1 MQTQNKTFE
10 SVLQRALSFIKEKK
24 LFAEGERVL
33 CALSGGADSVALL
46 LILNELSASLRIKVL
61 AAHLNHGI
69 RGDEALR
76 DEQFC
81 IDLCKKLGIE
91 AFVERA
97 DVPSEAKRLGKGLEE
112 TAREI
117 RYAFLEKTA
126 NANSCTKICTAHH
139 ADDNIETVLMHLI
152 RGSGLNGLTGI
163 SPIRDKIVRPLLTLS
178 KAELEAA
185 VLEKG
190 FDFVH
195 DSTNDGDDCT
205 RNYIRHNILLHIY
218 KLNNSADKA
227 FARMCTSLA
236 ADNEYLEGV
245 ANSLPEKMSRKELAD
260 LHGAILARYV
270 KRRFEDCTGGKGLDA
285 EAVAQIVEAIK
296 DGKTVKYSV
305 PCDLLAFIS
314 DSGLEFCTK
323 NATRQELDS
332 PLEWGENIISPI
344 GYRIFIT
351 NDTES
356 VNSFTKIYKPSILMK
371 VKSDKITDGERLLA
385 RVRTRKTGDRYSY
398 GKMHRDVRRQLIS
411 HKIPVQGRDRLPVL
425 YTEND
430 GIFLVTGL
438 PLADGY
444 NAKNGEKAVYIAISE
459 M

>member
-1 MQTQNKTFE
+1 MAKQ
-10 SVLQRALSFIKEKK
+10 IK
-24 LFAEGERVL
+24 
-33 CALSGGADSVALL
+33 
-46 LILNELSASLRIKVL
+46 I
-61 AAHLNHGI
+61 
-69 RGDEALR
+69 
-76 DEQFC
+76 
-81 IDLCKKLGIE
+81 
-91 AFVERA
+91 
-97 DVPSEAKRLGKGLEE
+97 
-112 TAREI
+112 T
-117 RYAFLEKTA
+117 
-126 NANSCTKICTAHH
+126 
-139 ADDNIETVLMHLI
+139 ETVLRDSHQSLI
-152 RGSGLNGLTGI
+152 ATRMTTDEML
-163 SPIRDKIVRPLLTLS
+163 PILETMDSIGYYS
-178 KAELEAA
+178 LEAWGGA
-185 VLEKG
+185 T
-190 FDFVH
+190 FDACLRFLNE
-195 DSTNDGDDCT
+195 DPWE
-205 RNYIRHNILLHIY
+205 RLRKIRQCVKNNILPHIY
-218 KLNNSADKA
+218 NLNNSADKA

-314 DSGLEFCTK
+314 DSGLEFCPK